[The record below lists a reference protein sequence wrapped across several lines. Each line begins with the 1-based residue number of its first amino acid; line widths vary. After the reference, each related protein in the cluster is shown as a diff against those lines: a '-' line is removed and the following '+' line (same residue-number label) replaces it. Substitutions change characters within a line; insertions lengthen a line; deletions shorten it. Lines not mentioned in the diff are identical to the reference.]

1 MQLDLIA
8 IAALLKVKE
17 VEHLAAKEAEQNLTT
32 INQEILSNI
41 ESVICEKNENAAL
54 LESLAQDF
62 ESLKGSEARLRELSH
77 SLEVKVRQV
86 EAKTEQQVVEA
97 VTDAASEI
105 IKVQSELKSL
115 EAAMAS
121 QVWPHVNFF
130 RVLSQVTVLRDKVKG
145 YSAVHY
151 GASQKVVR

>member
-17 VEHLAAKEAEQNLTT
+17 VEHLAAMEAHQNLTT
-32 INQEILSNI
+32 INQEIMSNI
-41 ESVICEKNENAAL
+41 ESVICEKNEYAAL

-62 ESLKGSEARLRELSH
+62 ESLKCSEARLRELSQ

-121 QVWPHVNFF
+121 QVWSHVNFF
-130 RVLSQVTVLRDKVKG
+130 RV
-145 YSAVHY
+145 
-151 GASQKVVR
+151 

>member
-121 QVWPHVNFF
+121 QVWSHANFLGF
-130 RVLSQVTVLRDKVKG
+130 KVTVLRDKVKG